1 MKSWFE
7 SVRFILTLNMNLVK
21 MVKSSQGVD
30 SIHLNGLYFGYGALS
45 AVMMKCW
52 FESVR
57 FILTLNMNLVKMVK
71 SSQGADSI
79 HLNGLYFGYGAL
91 SAVMMTTP
99 PHSMDY

>member
-1 MKSWFE
+1 MKS
-7 SVRFILTLNMNLVK
+7 
-21 MVKSSQGVD
+21 
-30 SIHLNGLYFGYGALS
+30 
-45 AVMMKCW
+45 W

-99 PHSMDY
+99 PHSMDYWKVLTPTSSFIKEGYFGRTKGNMFICSGN